1 MGVTRP
7 IAVALGFISFSFIM
21 WSLVTVKWS
30 RSVPMTNSGQPITF
44 DAYRGLWKQ
53 CYGSGNGFNDQCNK
67 YTVGISQLARTGLVG
82 LRASMVLSM
91 LIGLVAL
98 VLSFISTDALNLAK
112 TEKQKNRAA
121 SISAVL
127 WLISGVFVLG
137 SCSYAAHKIIRNN
150 EWWGGAI
157 GGYPN
162 MQGGLKMTLASGI
175 YVGWVAAGLAFFVAI
190 LLLLGCCGQSEDTSD
205 DYSAGSHNGRQSQ
218 RTAYGQQL
226 QPNYLQ
232 HQNPPPIHHPHQQMQ
247 SGMQSY
253 PYQSNTFQTQ
263 PSYHNAST
271 MHQQYSQKSISRHQ
285 YV

>member
-1 MGVTRP
+1 
-7 IAVALGFISFSFIM
+7 
-21 WSLVTVKWS
+21 
-30 RSVPMTNSGQPITF
+30 
-44 DAYRGLWKQ
+44 
-53 CYGSGNGFNDQCNK
+53 
-67 YTVGISQLARTGLVG
+67 
-82 LRASMVLSM
+82 
-91 LIGLVAL
+91 
-98 VLSFISTDALNLAK
+98 
-112 TEKQKNRAA
+112 
-121 SISAVL
+121 
-127 WLISGVFVLG
+127 
-137 SCSYAAHKIIRNN
+137 
-150 EWWGGAI
+150 
-157 GGYPN
+157 
-162 MQGGLKMTLASGI
+162 MTLASGI

-271 MHQQYSQKSISRHQ
+271 MHQQYSQKSISRHHSKHSEPKYKSCEICDEECKRPYKIEVCRPCYKE
-285 YV
+285 YVA